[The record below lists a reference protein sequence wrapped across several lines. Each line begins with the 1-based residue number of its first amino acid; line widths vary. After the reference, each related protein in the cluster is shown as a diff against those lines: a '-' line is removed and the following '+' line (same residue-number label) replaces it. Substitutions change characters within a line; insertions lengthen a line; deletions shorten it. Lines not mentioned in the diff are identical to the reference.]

1 MNGYEHH
8 KYCTIII
15 PSIIEALLNTWSDR
29 GSTGILGRGST
40 PLLSRS
46 YIRIVIRLAF
56 INKFT
61 TLLYYWTT
69 CNKRTNTAVI
79 IQKHTL
85 IMSATLTYPPGG
97 TFFDTIK
104 LSFADV
110 PVDRSSGNAIPT
122 TEFLEAAES
131 LTSLFGTTRCLW
143 LSRAVTNHVQTDVLG
158 SVAFTPV
165 KSDMTGNIKVDPP
178 PQIHQCVLS

>member
-1 MNGYEHH
+1 MI
-8 KYCTIII
+8 T
-15 PSIIEALLNTWSDR
+15 
-29 GSTGILGRGST
+29 
-40 PLLSRS
+40 
-46 YIRIVIRLAF
+46 
-56 INKFT
+56 
-61 TLLYYWTT
+61 
-69 CNKRTNTAVI
+69 
-79 IQKHTL
+79 QKHTL

-165 KSDMTGNIKVDPP
+165 KSDMTGNIKVDPSSP
-178 PQIHQCVLS
+178 NTSMCSLLIPWNCTENSRQTISGTRRVRNSPISCYKRD